1 MPRLALTGPVLAAGF
16 LLAPLA
22 QAQQFVVADAT
33 YTHSAQTTTDS
44 HYKVEPTAETPAD
57 WTSPVDYATGSVH
70 VRLEVKTKPSDA
82 PTRFQICFEM
92 KVNYNCTDQVKAYTA
107 PGVYEWDTKVQGG
120 YRPGPVD
127 FSQGIL
133 RTALILKD
141 TNNVKPAPE
150 NVGAETAALYLPS
163 DLRVTVTVVAAGSVY
178 EPPDTTPAGGSGGGG
193 AGGAAGS
200 AGTGGSDSAAGGVA
214 SSGGA
219 NAAGSSSA
227 TAGADASGSAGAAVG
242 GSAPTMVASG
252 GSPNQLGSGTTTTV
266 DDASCAFRAPRSQG
280 EQKGLILGLLGLAAL
295 RVTSSPG
302 RSRKRSLAL
311 GRRRSC
317 PNK

>member
-1 MPRLALTGPVLAAGF
+1 MPLSRLALTGAVLAAG
-16 LLAPLA
+16 LLAAPLA
-22 QAQQFVVADAT
+22 QAAQFVVADVT

-44 HYKVEPTAETPAD
+44 HYKVDPTAETPAD

-92 KVNYNCTDQVKAYTA
+92 KVNYNCTDQLKPYTT

-150 NVGAETAALYLPS
+150 NVGADTAALYLPS

-178 EPPDTTPAGGSGGGG
+178 EPPTDTTPAGGSGGGG
-193 AGGAAGS
+193 SAGGGGAAGNDS
-200 AGTGGSDSAAGGVA
+200 AGGNAAGG
-214 SSGGA
+214 SGG
-219 NAAGSSSA
+219 NAGGSSSA
-227 TAGADASGSAGAAVG
+227 SGGDSLGGAGAGGSAVAAAG
-242 GSAPTMVASG
+242 GSAPTTVVPVASG
-252 GSPNQLGSGTTTTV
+252 GSTNQLDSGSTG
-266 DDASCAFRAPRSQG
+266 DDASCSFHASGSASALPN
-280 EQKGLILGLLGLAAL
+280 LIAGLLSLGVLL
-295 RVTSSPG
+295 R
-302 RSRKRSLAL
+302 RSRQRARLHQ
-311 GRRRSC
+311 
-317 PNK
+317 